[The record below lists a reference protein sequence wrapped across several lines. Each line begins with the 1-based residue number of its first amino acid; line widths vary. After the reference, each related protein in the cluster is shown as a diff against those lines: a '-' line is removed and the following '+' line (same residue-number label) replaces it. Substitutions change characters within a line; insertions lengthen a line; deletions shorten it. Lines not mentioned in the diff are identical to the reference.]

1 MDNQQKPRTE
11 EFNINGEELLTRL
24 RELLQEG
31 NIRRLSIRNEEGK
44 TLVEVPLTTGSAIAV
59 AAVILAPVW
68 AALGALAALAAKLT
82 VVVERVDAPTKPTTP
97 TQPTDGTSGETKNLS
112 QPQG

>member
-24 RELLQEG
+24 RELLKEG
-31 NIRRLSIRNEEGK
+31 NVRRVSIRNEEGK
-44 TLVEVPLTTGSAIAV
+44 TLIEVPLTTGSALAV
-59 AAVILAPVW
+59 AAVIIAPVW

-82 VVVERVDAPTKPTTP
+82 IVIERVGEPTPPAPPTTP
-97 TQPTDGTSGETKNLS
+97 PDGASGETRDLS
-112 QPQG
+112 HPNS

>member
-24 RELLQEG
+24 RELLKEG
-31 NIRRLSIRNEEGK
+31 NVRRVSIRNEEGK
-44 TLVEVPLTTGSAIAV
+44 TLIEVPLTTGSALAV
-59 AAVILAPVW
+59 AAVIIAPVW

-82 VVVERVDAPTKPTTP
+82 IVIERVGEPTPPTPPSTP
-97 TQPTDGTSGETKNLS
+97 SDGASGETRDLS
-112 QPQG
+112 RPNS

>member
-24 RELLQEG
+24 RELLKEG
-31 NIRRLSIRNEEGK
+31 NVRRVSIRNEEGK
-44 TLVEVPLTTGSAIAV
+44 TLIEVPLTTGSALAV
-59 AAVILAPVW
+59 AAVIIAPVW

-82 VVVERVDAPTKPTTP
+82 IVIERVGEPTPPTPPSTP
-97 TQPTDGTSGETKNLS
+97 SDGASGETR
-112 QPQG
+112 

>member
-24 RELLQEG
+24 RELLKEG
-31 NIRRLSIRNEEGK
+31 NVRRVSIRNEEGK
-44 TLVEVPLTTGSAIAV
+44 TLIEVPLTTGSALAV
-59 AAVILAPVW
+59 AAVIIAPVW

-82 VVVERVDAPTKPTTP
+82 IVIERVGEPTPPAPPTTP
-97 TQPTDGTSGETKNLS
+97 SDGASGETRDLS
-112 QPQG
+112 HPNS